1 MTKKEYIITF
11 LDKVKDIWEPA
22 RGFAVLMRYDIFND
36 QQIDTFFEL
45 FKSVVHST
53 NDQQRKRKLQL
64 AIDNIDAIRR
74 KEKKSE
80 SSFNL
85 PISSKN
91 KTFLPFSSEIESK

>member
-36 QQIDTFFEL
+36 QQIDTFF
-45 FKSVVHST
+45 KSVVHST

-64 AIDNIDAIRR
+64 AIDNIEAIRR

-80 SSFNL
+80 SIHFERDL
-85 PISSKN
+85 DAI
-91 KTFLPFSSEIESK
+91 LIEA

>member
-22 RGFAVLMRYDIFND
+22 RGFSVLMRYDIFND

-64 AIDNIDAIRR
+64 AIDNIEAIKR

-80 SSFNL
+80 SIHFERDL
-85 PISSKN
+85 DTI
-91 KTFLPFSSEIESK
+91 LAEA

>member
-36 QQIDTFFEL
+36 QQ
-45 FKSVVHST
+45 K
-53 NDQQRKRKLQL
+53 KRKLQL
-64 AIDNIDAIRR
+64 AINNIEAIKR

-80 SSFNL
+80 SIHFERDL
-85 PISSKN
+85 DTI
-91 KTFLPFSSEIESK
+91 LAEA

>member
-36 QQIDTFFEL
+36 QQ
-45 FKSVVHST
+45 
-53 NDQQRKRKLQL
+53 RKRKLQL
-64 AIDNIDAIRR
+64 AIDNIEAIKR

-80 SSFNL
+80 SIHFERDL
-85 PISSKN
+85 DAIL
-91 KTFLPFSSEIESK
+91 TEA

>member
-53 NDQQRKRKLQL
+53 NDQ
-64 AIDNIDAIRR
+64 
-74 KEKKSE
+74 
-80 SSFNL
+80 
-85 PISSKN
+85 
-91 KTFLPFSSEIESK
+91 

>member
-36 QQIDTFFEL
+36 QQIDTFCEL
-45 FKSVVHST
+45 LKSVVHST

-64 AIDNIDAIRR
+64 AIDNIEAIRR

-80 SSFNL
+80 SIHFGRDL
-85 PISSKN
+85 DAIL
-91 KTFLPFSSEIESK
+91 TEA